1 MPTIF
6 TGGPARV
13 TVTEHGGTPI
23 GAIVLALVLGLIS
36 AFIARY
42 VLVIEE
48 VLWTALAG
56 MIAASTAGAVF
67 VARRVIRDRGQLGL
81 YRPGRQRPAALPFQ
95 PVRVISVTTH
105 HAPVPRGSQTA
116 LEAPR
121 PDLGRTAWTALE
133 TASSNVLASSDSRT
147 ASRGQTGGQ
156 PR

>member
-23 GAIVLALVLGLIS
+23 GAIVAALVLGLIS

-56 MIAASTAGAVF
+56 MLTASTAGAVF
-67 VARRVIRDRGQLGL
+67 VARRVLRDRGQL

-95 PVRVISVTTH
+95 PVRVISVTTCQ
-105 HAPVPRGSQTA
+105 APVSRGPVLA
-116 LEAPR
+116 LEAPK

-133 TASSNVLASSDSRT
+133 TASSNVLASRDSRT
-147 ASRGQTGGQ
+147 AATGQDGGQ